1 MEYSSL
7 LKPTENLENL
17 ERQLMCPICLE
28 VFSKPVVILPCQH
41 NLCRKCANDVFQA
54 ANPFMVTRGNTVTSG
69 GRFRCPSC
77 RHEVVL
83 DRHGVYGLQRNL
95 LVENIIDIYKT
106 ESTRP
111 VKKVDHPMCV
121 EHVEEKINIF
131 CITCSVPTCSL
142 CKVFGAHKDCQVAPL
157 GSVYK
162 SHKNDL
168 SDSISRLVA
177 SNDRV
182 QLMISEM
189 EHSCK
194 VIDENSRVQK
204 QMLCE
209 QFDGVYAALEERKQE
224 MLMVISQ
231 EQEDKNQHVRDL
243 VKQYN
248 EHLQSASKLV
258 ETAFQAME
266 EPEAAAFLQSASA
279 LQKSVVDATKGSEM
293 PKMEMGYENMN
304 HFLVDLD
311 NVQEAVRGIDFG
323 KDAEDEDD
331 EEDEEGEEVAES
343 EEGNSDSSD
352 ADGEFHTTGVEQ
364 SPRVVELLRNLKR
377 VKLAACVFR
386 PNVTRL

>member
-69 GRFRCPSC
+69 GRFRGPLKTHRVIIDFFNTTNIQQLSRVNSALCLS
-77 RHEVVL
+77 RA
-83 DRHGVYGLQRNL
+83 
-95 LVENIIDIYKT
+95 VENH
-106 ESTRP
+106 RP

-121 EHVEEKINIF
+121 EHAEEKINIF
-131 CITCSVPTCSL
+131 CLTCSMPTCSL

-243 VKQYN
+243 IKQYN

-279 LQKSVVDATKGSEM
+279 LQKSVVDATKGSDM

-323 KDAEDEDD
+323 KDAEDEDE

-352 ADGEFHTTGVEQ
+352 
-364 SPRVVELLRNLKR
+364 
-377 VKLAACVFR
+377 
-386 PNVTRL
+386 